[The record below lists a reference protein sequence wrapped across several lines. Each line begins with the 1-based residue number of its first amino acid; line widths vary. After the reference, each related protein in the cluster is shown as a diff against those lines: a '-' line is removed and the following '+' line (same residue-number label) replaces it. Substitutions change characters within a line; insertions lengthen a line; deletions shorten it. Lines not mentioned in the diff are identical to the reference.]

1 MDLHKAAYQ
10 EEANELLAE
19 LEASLLELEENPDD
33 MELIGRVFRAMHTIK
48 GSGAMFGFDDI
59 AEFTHDVETFFDLVR
74 EGKIK
79 VTKQI
84 IDLTL
89 KACDQIRRMVQG
101 DEIDAKRS
109 ESIINGFK
117 TIISAPPPHSH
128 GQNGTSTGETVER
141 KVKAT
146 FRIKF
151 FPAPETFATGG
162 NPLQLLD
169 DLRQLG
175 QCRITARTDRVPEL
189 KDLAPTACHM
199 GWDILLTT
207 DRGEDAIKDIF
218 IFVEGESEI
227 AIEEIDSE
235 DIVND
240 IEYRPIG
247 QILVNRGEISP
258 ETLSQALEEKVKIGE
273 LLIATKQ
280 TDSEAVEAAL
290 IEQEYVRE
298 IRKKRQEAAAA
309 TSIRVAA
316 DKLDKLV
323 DLVGELVTV
332 QARLTQKAS
341 IQNDSELV
349 MIAEEVERLTADLRD
364 NAMGIRM
371 LPIGTTFS
379 RFKRLVR
386 DLSSELGKSVEMI
399 TDGGDTELD
408 KTVIE
413 RLSDPLVHIIRN
425 SIDHG
430 IENADERKAA
440 GKPVQGTVKLSAEH
454 RGTNVLIKI
463 KDDGAG
469 LDVEAIKRKG
479 VEKGL
484 IDKDAELSEKDIFS
498 LIFNP
503 GFSTAK
509 EITDVSGRGVGMDVV
524 KKNIEALRGSIEI
537 DSVKGTGTTMTLKLP
552 LTLAIIDGL
561 LVEIGDTSFVMPL
574 SVIEECIELTSDT
587 VNKTHGRHMATLR
600 GELVPYISLREFFGI
615 SSDQPEISQI
625 AIAEVDGSRMGFVV
639 DRVIGQH
646 QTVIKSLGRVYKDV
660 EGISGATIL
669 GDGSI
674 ALMLD
679 VNQLSQMAYENEMI
693 MVNHNR
699 R

>member
-1 MDLHKAAYQ
+1 MDIHKAAYQ
-10 EEANELLAE
+10 EEANELLTE
-19 LEASLLELEENPDD
+19 LEASLLELEETPDD

-74 EGKIK
+74 AGEIH

-84 IDLTL
+84 INLTL
-89 KACDQIRRMVQG
+89 QACDQIRKMVEG
-101 DEIDAKRS
+101 ETIDKGRS
-109 ESIINGFK
+109 EHILSGFREIMQKPSSHEEKPAEIIKEEK
-117 TIISAPPPHSH
+117 TR
-128 GQNGTSTGETVER
+128 E
-141 KVKAT
+141 AT
-146 FRIKF
+146 YRIRF
-151 FPAPETFATGG
+151 YPNPQILATGG
-162 NPLQLLD
+162 NPLFLMDELKE
-169 DLRQLG
+169 LG
-175 QCRITARTDRVPEL
+175 RCRITARPDRIPILENL
-189 KDLAPTACHM
+189 DPITCQM

-207 DRGEDAIKDIF
+207 KNGVNEIRDVF
-218 IFVEGESEI
+218 IFVEDGSDI
-227 AIEEIDSE
+227 SIEEIDSE
-235 DIVND
+235 DIEDDV
-240 IEYRPIG
+240 EYRPLG
-247 QILVNRGEISP
+247 QILVGRGEISSDG
-258 ETLSQALEEKVKIGE
+258 LNQILGEKVKIGE
-273 LLIATKQ
+273 LIVASRQ
-280 TDSEAVEAAL
+280 AEPEAVESAL
-290 IEQEYVRE
+290 VEQEYIRD
-298 IRKKRQEAAAA
+298 IRKKRQETVAAS
-309 TSIRVAA
+309 SIRVAA

-341 IQNDSELV
+341 VQNDSELV

-379 RFKRLVR
+379 KFKRLVR
-386 DLSSELGKSVEMI
+386 DLSDELGKSIEMI
-399 TDGGDTELD
+399 TEGGDTELD

-430 IENADERKAA
+430 IEQADIRKST
-440 GKPVQGTVKLSAEH
+440 GKPAHGTVKLSAEH

-469 LDVEAIKRKG
+469 LDAEAIKKKG
-479 VEKGL
+479 IEKGL
-484 IDKDAELSEKDIFS
+484 IDRDADLPEKEIFS

-524 KKNIEALRGSIEI
+524 KKSIEALRGTIEI
-537 DSVKGTGTTMTLKLP
+537 ESVKGGGTTITLKLP

-561 LVEIGDTSFVMPL
+561 LVEIGTTSFVLPL
-574 SVIEECIELTSDT
+574 SVVEECIELTSDT
-587 VNKTHGRHMATLR
+587 INKAHGRHMATLR

-615 SSDQPEISQI
+615 NSAHPDISQI
-625 AIAEVDGSRMGFVV
+625 AIAEVDGSRIGFVV

-646 QTVIKSLGRVYKDV
+646 QTVIKSLGRVYRDV
-660 EGISGATIL
+660 EGVSGATIL
-669 GDGSI
+669 GDGTI

-679 VNQLSQMAYENEMI
+679 VNQLSQMAFTMEMN
-693 MVNHNR
+693 MVNSHH
-699 R
+699 